1 MSDNKKYYYLKLKDN
16 FFDSEE
22 MKILESQ
29 KNGIEYQT
37 LYLKL
42 CLLSLKSDG
51 KLIFKDYIPYD
62 INMLSTVLRVGID
75 TVKTGIELLNKL
87 KLIEITHSGI
97 MYMTDIQSLI
107 GKGSS
112 EGDRI
117 KSYRKRIK
125 NESKNTA
132 KRTLG
137 VQMYS
142 NRTPELELELEL
154 EKELEKEKDN
164 IDRFFCDWWELYDK
178 KVGKQKA
185 IKEFIKLH
193 PNNEL
198 FNLIM
203 NHTKKYCE
211 TRDKEF
217 RKDPDGYIKNKC
229 WNDEIIEK
237 TKKQKQNP
245 EDLQKAYKLL
255 DKLGASKNV

>member
-42 CLLSLKSDG
+42 CLLSLKAEG

-62 INMLSTVLRVGID
+62 LNMLSTVLRVHID
-75 TVKTGIELLNKL
+75 TVKTGMELLNKL

-112 EGDRI
+112 EAER
-117 KSYRKRIK
+117 KKAYRKKITK
-125 NESKNTA
+125 DGNGTKSQKCP
-132 KRTLG
+132 TL
-137 VQMYS
+137 
-142 NRTPELELELEL
+142 RPPELELELEL

-164 IDRFFCDWWELYDK
+164 IDRFFCDWWALYDK
-178 KVGKQKA
+178 HVGKQKA
-185 IKEFIKLH
+185 KTEFLKLH
-193 PNNEL
+193 VDNDL
-198 FNLIM
+198 FNIIM
-203 NHTKKYCE
+203 SHTKKYCGS
-211 TRDKEF
+211 KEKQF
-217 RKDPDGYIKNKC
+217 RKDPERYIKNKC
-229 WNDEIIEK
+229 WNDEIITK
-237 TKKQKQNP
+237 DKKQKQSS
-245 EDLQKAYKLL
+245 EDFQKAFTSLQN
-255 DKLGASKNV
+255 LGASKNERQA